1 MISLRNAFTVACV
14 SRMWFHG
21 VLADLDLPPPDLDPR
36 SRSGS
41 GYGLPGPKPL
51 TNLDPPTKLR
61 NR

>member
-21 VLADLDLPPPDLDPR
+21 VLADLDPPPQIWT
-36 SRSGS
+36 
-41 GYGLPGPKPL
+41 PGP
-51 TNLDPPTKLR
+51 DPVADMDSPAL